1 MKLCMIGN
9 RGGHDKHV
17 WDALPLMP
25 HVRVAG
31 IAAGAPE
38 DDASSVDEV
47 APWLKRC
54 DALGFTPE
62 VFTDYRQMLDQLRP
76 DIVTVCGPFE
86 LHAEMSAEALRRG
99 IHVFC
104 EKPVALTLEQLAMVR
119 AAYTEAKAQFQGWYA
134 GGLHLATIMNL
145 RYDPAFY
152 TAWRAVQED
161 AIGTVRLINAQKSY
175 RLGRRDAYYRDRAT
189 YGGTIPWIGVHAFDW
204 IYWYSDAKFTSV
216 YATHSTQYNQ
226 GHGDLEVS
234 ALCNFTLTGEVFA
247 SASLDYLRPPT
258 SPTHGDDRVRVM
270 GTDGAIEVRGGQA
283 YLINAE
289 TEGEAV
295 LPLACDRQIFQ
306 DFVEHIEGTTTALLT
321 ADDVFAVTEAS
332 LLARQSADEG
342 RVIVFDR

>member
-17 WDALPLMP
+17 WEALPHLP
-25 HVRVAG
+25 HVRVVGLAV
-31 IAAGAPE
+31 GASE
-38 DDASSVDEV
+38 DDIT
-47 APWLKRC
+47 PWQRRF

-62 VFTDYRQMLDQLRP
+62 VFDDYRRMFDRLQP

-104 EKPVALTLEQLAMVR
+104 EKPVALTFEQLVLVR
-119 AAYTEAKAQFQGWYA
+119 DIYAEAKVQFP
-134 GGLHLATIMNL
+134 GLHLATIMNL

-152 TAWRAVQED
+152 TAWQIVRD
-161 AIGTVRLINAQKSY
+161 GGIGTVRLINTRKSY
-175 RLGRRDAYYRDRAT
+175 RLGRRDTYYRDRAT
-189 YGGTIPWIGVHAFDW
+189 YGGTIPWVGVHAFDW
-204 IYWYSDAKFTSV
+204 IYWYSGQAFTSV

-226 GHGDLEVS
+226 GNGDLEVS
-234 ALCNFTLTGEVFA
+234 ALCHFTLAGDVFA

-270 GTDGAIEVRGGQA
+270 GTEGAIEVRGGQV

-295 LPLACDRQIFQ
+295 LPPACDRQIFQ
-306 DFVEHIEGTTTALLT
+306 DFVEHIEGETTAILT
-321 ADDVFAVTEAS
+321 PEDVFAVTEAC

-342 RVIVFDR
+342 RAIAFGS

>member
-17 WDALPLMP
+17 WDALACLP
-25 HVRVAG
+25 HVRVVG
-31 IAAGAPE
+31 LAAGAPE
-38 DDASSVDEV
+38 DDIT
-47 APWLKRC
+47 PWQRRS

-99 IHVFC
+99 SHVFC
-104 EKPVALTLEQLAMVR
+104 EKPVALTSEQLAMLR

-152 TAWRAVQED
+152 TAWRAVRD
-161 AIGTVRLINAQKSY
+161 GAIGTVRLINTQKSY
-175 RLGRRDAYYRDRAT
+175 RLGRRDTYYHDRAT

-204 IYWYSDAKFTSV
+204 ISWFSDAKFTSV
-216 YATHSTQYNQ
+216 YATHSTQYN
-226 GHGDLEVS
+226 HDNGDMEVS
-234 ALCNFTLTGEVFA
+234 ALCHFTLTGEVFA
-247 SASLDYLRPPT
+247 SASLDFLRPAT
-258 SPTHGDDRVRVM
+258 APTHGDDRVRVM
-270 GTDGAIEVRGGQA
+270 GTAGAIEVRGGRV

-289 TEGEAV
+289 TEGEAELLV
-295 LPLACDRQIFQ
+295 ACDRQIFP
-306 DFVEHIEGTTTALLT
+306 DFVEHIEGKTTAILT
-321 ADDVFAVTEAS
+321 SEDVFAVTEAC
-332 LLARQSADEG
+332 LRARQSADEG
-342 RVIVFDR
+342 CVITFARSNV

>member
-17 WDALPLMP
+17 WDALPHLP
-25 HVRVAG
+25 HVRVVG
-31 IAAGAPE
+31 LAAGAPQ
-38 DDASSVDEV
+38 DDIT
-47 APWLKRC
+47 PWQRRC

-62 VFTDYRQMLDQLRP
+62 VFDDYRQMFDRLRP

-86 LHAEMSAEALRRG
+86 RHAEMSAEALRRG

-104 EKPVALTLEQLAMVR
+104 EKPIALTFEQLALVR
-119 AAYTEAKAQFQGWYA
+119 DIYAEAKVQFP
-134 GGLHLATIMNL
+134 GLHLATIMNL

-152 TAWRAVQED
+152 AAWRAVHD
-161 AIGTVRLINAQKSY
+161 GAIGTVRLINAQKSY

-204 IYWYSDAKFTSV
+204 IYWYSGQAFASV

-226 GHGDLEVS
+226 GNGDLEVS
-234 ALCNFTLTGEVFA
+234 ALCHFTLANEVFA
-247 SASLDYLRPPT
+247 SASLDFLRPAT

-270 GTDGAIEVRGGQA
+270 GTAGAIEVRGGQA

-295 LPLACDRQIFQ
+295 LPVACDRQIFQ
-306 DFVEHIEGTTTALLT
+306 DFVAHIEGKTTAILT
-321 ADDVFAVTEAS
+321 PDDVFTVTEAC

-342 RVIVFDR
+342 RVIAFGS